1 MNNYEKVEG
10 YFKILYPNFNSLSVD
25 EKIKAIE
32 DKKIICE
39 YYNQIDKKNCEAIK
53 SENEYY
59 DERKTLQQI
68 IRLIKTEIC
77 CKILYPNYEELQQ
90 NEKIKAIKV
99 KEILNKHI
107 DEIELPSEDEEK
119 IYSSKQILE
128 ETIKNI
134 QVNEYFNEIYPDFNN
149 LSAEEKIKAMS
160 DRKIILENFE
170 KVEASVDAFFINNGK
185 KESYKE
191 IVLEAIK
198 SVKVQQLFD
207 KLYPNYRALSVA
219 ERCKAIKN
227 KKIIMNNI
235 VKIESDFEINTSLNS
250 AAKQN
255 GISDEKILEEIIKS
269 IKAEELYKIIYS
281 NVENLNQEEKLNAV
295 NDKILIKKYID
306 EIEEKLDEENQS
318 YLMTQKE
325 DCSEKKILEKIIKE
339 FRVKE
344 LYEKIYPN
352 FEKLSI
358 KEKIQAYSDKKIII
372 DHLEKIEKQFKDTM
386 NIQDE
391 FSEKKVMKDIIKS
404 IKVDEFFYKMYP
416 KYNELSTDEK
426 KYANNNKIMLKQYID
441 QVELK
446 YNSYCNN
453 EQGNIDDKAVIG
465 QILSSLKVNEYLEK
479 IYQNYNGLSIE
490 EKIKYNNYKEIISNN
505 LREIEKEFEIA
516 MKTDSVA
523 EQKGYSEKKILQE
536 IVKTFQV
543 EKYFKMAYP
552 KFNEMS
558 IDQKN
563 IAINDKTIIANYLN
577 QVEDK
582 YIMYIKLHSNNEETI
597 DNQEAMANILKA
609 VKVQCVFEKL
619 YPNFM
624 TGSKKEKIMASND
637 RAIIINNIDE
647 IEKELV
653 EFSKN
658 KQISSRNEIIN
669 KELKEN
675 IFKKIK
681 VQEYFKILYPNFN
694 TLSAEKRSEAVENK
708 KVIFDNLNIIEEKI
722 SLQEWSETD
731 KEVIEKLLNTLKNK
745 KKEDGLNFSKKIE
758 KVKLDNIL
766 QNETE
771 ENNSDNMQLDH
782 VEINVG
788 WKQKL
793 INKLN
798 VIKRLLKKQKAL
810 PKASDESCNEK

>member
-207 KLYPNYRALSVA
+207 KLYPNYKALSVA

-235 VKIESDFEINTSLNS
+235 GKIESDFEINTSLNS

-404 IKVDEFFYKMYP
+404 IKVDEFFNKMYP
-416 KYNELSTDEK
+416 KYNELSADEK

-536 IVKTFQV
+536 IVKAFQV

-558 IDQKN
+558 VDQKN
-563 IAINDKTIIANYLN
+563 IAINDKTLIANYLN

-810 PKASDESCNEK
+810 PRASDESCNEK

>member
-1 MNNYEKVEG
+1 
-10 YFKILYPNFNSLSVD
+10 
-25 EKIKAIE
+25 
-32 DKKIICE
+32 
-39 YYNQIDKKNCEAIK
+39 
-53 SENEYY
+53 
-59 DERKTLQQI
+59 
-68 IRLIKTEIC
+68 
-77 CKILYPNYEELQQ
+77 
-90 NEKIKAIKV
+90 
-99 KEILNKHI
+99 
-107 DEIELPSEDEEK
+107 
-119 IYSSKQILE
+119 
-128 ETIKNI
+128 
-134 QVNEYFNEIYPDFNN
+134 
-149 LSAEEKIKAMS
+149 
-160 DRKIILENFE
+160 
-170 KVEASVDAFFINNGK
+170 
-185 KESYKE
+185 
-191 IVLEAIK
+191 
-198 SVKVQQLFD
+198 
-207 KLYPNYRALSVA
+207 
-219 ERCKAIKN
+219 
-227 KKIIMNNI
+227 
-235 VKIESDFEINTSLNS
+235 
-250 AAKQN
+250 
-255 GISDEKILEEIIKS
+255 
-269 IKAEELYKIIYS
+269 
-281 NVENLNQEEKLNAV
+281 
-295 NDKILIKKYID
+295 
-306 EIEEKLDEENQS
+306 
-318 YLMTQKE
+318 
-325 DCSEKKILEKIIKE
+325 
-339 FRVKE
+339 
-344 LYEKIYPN
+344 
-352 FEKLSI
+352 
-358 KEKIQAYSDKKIII
+358 
-372 DHLEKIEKQFKDTM
+372 
-386 NIQDE
+386 
-391 FSEKKVMKDIIKS
+391 MKDIIKS
-404 IKVDEFFYKMYP
+404 IKVDEFFNKMYP
-416 KYNELSTDEK
+416 KYNELSADEK

-536 IVKTFQV
+536 IVKAFQV

-558 IDQKN
+558 VDQKN

-658 KQISSRNEIIN
+658 EQISSRNEIIN

-694 TLSAEKRSEAVENK
+694 TLSAEKRSEAIENK

>member
-99 KEILNKHI
+99 KEMLNKHI

-207 KLYPNYRALSVA
+207 KLYPNYKALSVA

-235 VKIESDFEINTSLNS
+235 GKIESDFEINTSLNS

-404 IKVDEFFYKMYP
+404 IKVDEFFNKMYP
-416 KYNELSTDEK
+416 KYNELSADEK

-536 IVKTFQV
+536 IVKAFQV

-558 IDQKN
+558 VDQKN

-658 KQISSRNEIIN
+658 EQISSRNEIIN

-694 TLSAEKRSEAVENK
+694 TLSAEKRSEAIENK

>member
-1 MNNYEKVEG
+1 MNNYEKMEG

-39 YYNQIDKKNCEAIK
+39 YYDQIDKKNCEAIK

-77 CKILYPNYEELQQ
+77 YKILYPNCEELQQ

-134 QVNEYFNEIYPDFNN
+134 QVNEYFNEIYPDFNK

-160 DRKIILENFE
+160 DREIILENFE

-207 KLYPNYRALSVA
+207 KLYPNYKALSVA

-235 VKIESDFEINTSLNS
+235 EKIESDFEINTSLNS

-295 NDKILIKKYID
+295 SDKILIKKYID

-372 DHLEKIEKQFKDTM
+372 DHLEEIEKQFKDTM

-404 IKVDEFFYKMYP
+404 IKVDEFFNKMYP
-416 KYNELSTDEK
+416 KYNELSADEK

-479 IYQNYNGLSIE
+479 IYQNYNGLRIE

-516 MKTDSVA
+516 MKKDSVA

-536 IVKTFQV
+536 IVKAFQV

-563 IAINDKTIIANYLN
+563 IAINDKTIIANYLD

-597 DNQEAMANILKA
+597 DNQEVMANILKA
-609 VKVQCVFEKL
+609 VKVQCVFEKI

-624 TGSKKEKIMASND
+624 TLSKKEKIMASND

-658 KQISSRNEIIN
+658 EQISSRNEIIN

-708 KVIFDNLNIIEEKI
+708 KVIFDNLNMIEEKI

-771 ENNSDNMQLDH
+771 ENNSDNMQIDY

>member
-207 KLYPNYRALSVA
+207 KLYPNYKALSVA

-235 VKIESDFEINTSLNS
+235 GKIESDFEINTSLNS

-404 IKVDEFFYKMYP
+404 IKVDEFFNKMYP
-416 KYNELSTDEK
+416 KYNELSADEK
-426 KYANNNKIMLKQYID
+426 KYANNNKIMLKQYIN

-536 IVKTFQV
+536 IVKAFQV

-558 IDQKN
+558 VDQKN

-637 RAIIINNIDE
+637 KAIIINNIDE

-658 KQISSRNEIIN
+658 EQISSRNEIIN

-694 TLSAEKRSEAVENK
+694 TLSAEKRSEAIENK

>member
-325 DCSEKKILEKIIKE
+325 DCSEKKILKKIIKE

-416 KYNELSTDEK
+416 KYNELSADEK

>member
-198 SVKVQQLFD
+198 SVKVQQIFD
-207 KLYPNYRALSVA
+207 KLYPNYKALSVA

-235 VKIESDFEINTSLNS
+235 GKIESDFEINTSLNS

-404 IKVDEFFYKMYP
+404 IKVDEFFNKMYP
-416 KYNELSTDEK
+416 KYNELSADEK

-536 IVKTFQV
+536 IVKAFQV

-558 IDQKN
+558 VDQKN

-658 KQISSRNEIIN
+658 EQISSRNEIIN

-694 TLSAEKRSEAVENK
+694 TLSAEKRSEAIENK

>member
-745 KKEDGLNFSKKIE
+745 KKEDGLTFSKKIE

-771 ENNSDNMQLDH
+771 ENNSNNMQLDH

>member
-325 DCSEKKILEKIIKE
+325 DCSKKKILEKIIKE

-372 DHLEKIEKQFKDTM
+372 DHLEMIEKQFKDTM

-453 EQGNIDDKAVIG
+453 KQGNIDDKAVIG

>member
-207 KLYPNYRALSVA
+207 KLYPNYKALSAA

-235 VKIESDFEINTSLNS
+235 GKIESDFEINTSLNS

-404 IKVDEFFYKMYP
+404 IKVDEFFNKMYP
-416 KYNELSTDEK
+416 KYNGLSADEK

-536 IVKTFQV
+536 IVKAFQV

-558 IDQKN
+558 VDQKN

-658 KQISSRNEIIN
+658 EQISSRNEIIN

-694 TLSAEKRSEAVENK
+694 TLSAEKRSEAIENK

>member
-771 ENNSDNMQLDH
+771 ENNSNNMQLDH

>member
-59 DERKTLQQI
+59 DERKTLQRI

-207 KLYPNYRALSVA
+207 KLYPNYKALSVA

-235 VKIESDFEINTSLNS
+235 GKIESDFEINTSLNS

-404 IKVDEFFYKMYP
+404 IKVDEFFNKMYP
-416 KYNELSTDEK
+416 KYNELSADEK

-536 IVKTFQV
+536 IVKAFQV
-543 EKYFKMAYP
+543 EKYYKMAYP

-558 IDQKN
+558 VDQKN

-658 KQISSRNEIIN
+658 EQISSRNEIIN

-694 TLSAEKRSEAVENK
+694 TLSAEKRSEAIENK

>member
-1 MNNYEKVEG
+1 M
-10 YFKILYPNFNSLSVD
+10 SV
-25 EKIKAIE
+25 
-32 DKKIICE
+32 
-39 YYNQIDKKNCEAIK
+39 
-53 SENEYY
+53 
-59 DERKTLQQI
+59 
-68 IRLIKTEIC
+68 
-77 CKILYPNYEELQQ
+77 
-90 NEKIKAIKV
+90 
-99 KEILNKHI
+99 
-107 DEIELPSEDEEK
+107 
-119 IYSSKQILE
+119 
-128 ETIKNI
+128 
-134 QVNEYFNEIYPDFNN
+134 
-149 LSAEEKIKAMS
+149 
-160 DRKIILENFE
+160 
-170 KVEASVDAFFINNGK
+170 
-185 KESYKE
+185 
-191 IVLEAIK
+191 
-198 SVKVQQLFD
+198 
-207 KLYPNYRALSVA
+207 
-219 ERCKAIKN
+219 
-227 KKIIMNNI
+227 
-235 VKIESDFEINTSLNS
+235 
-250 AAKQN
+250 
-255 GISDEKILEEIIKS
+255 
-269 IKAEELYKIIYS
+269 
-281 NVENLNQEEKLNAV
+281 
-295 NDKILIKKYID
+295 
-306 EIEEKLDEENQS
+306 
-318 YLMTQKE
+318 
-325 DCSEKKILEKIIKE
+325 
-339 FRVKE
+339 
-344 LYEKIYPN
+344 
-352 FEKLSI
+352 
-358 KEKIQAYSDKKIII
+358 
-372 DHLEKIEKQFKDTM
+372 
-386 NIQDE
+386 
-391 FSEKKVMKDIIKS
+391 
-404 IKVDEFFYKMYP
+404 
-416 KYNELSTDEK
+416 
-426 KYANNNKIMLKQYID
+426 
-441 QVELK
+441 
-446 YNSYCNN
+446 
-453 EQGNIDDKAVIG
+453 
-465 QILSSLKVNEYLEK
+465 
-479 IYQNYNGLSIE
+479 
-490 EKIKYNNYKEIISNN
+490 
-505 LREIEKEFEIA
+505 
-516 MKTDSVA
+516 
-523 EQKGYSEKKILQE
+523 
-536 IVKTFQV
+536 
-543 EKYFKMAYP
+543 
-552 KFNEMS
+552 
-558 IDQKN
+558 DQKN

-658 KQISSRNEIIN
+658 EQISSRNEIIN

-694 TLSAEKRSEAVENK
+694 TLSAEKRSEAIENK

>member
-90 NEKIKAIKV
+90 NEKNKAIKV

-160 DRKIILENFE
+160 DRKTILENFE

-185 KESYKE
+185 KESCKE

-207 KLYPNYRALSVA
+207 KLYPNYKALSVA

-235 VKIESDFEINTSLNS
+235 GKIESDFEINTSLNS

-281 NVENLNQEEKLNAV
+281 NVESLNQEEKLNAV

-404 IKVDEFFYKMYP
+404 IKVDEFFNKMYP
-416 KYNELSTDEK
+416 KYNELSADEK

-465 QILSSLKVNEYLEK
+465 QILNSLKVNEYLEK

-523 EQKGYSEKKILQE
+523 EQEGYSEKKILQE
-536 IVKTFQV
+536 IVKAFQV

-558 IDQKN
+558 VDQKN

>member
-207 KLYPNYRALSVA
+207 KLYPNYKALSVA

-235 VKIESDFEINTSLNS
+235 GKIESDFEINTSLNS

-404 IKVDEFFYKMYP
+404 IKVDEFFNKMYP
-416 KYNELSTDEK
+416 KYNELSADEK

-536 IVKTFQV
+536 IVKAFQV

-558 IDQKN
+558 VDQKN

-658 KQISSRNEIIN
+658 EQISSRNEIIN

-694 TLSAEKRSEAVENK
+694 TLSAEKRSEAIENK

-745 KKEDGLNFSKKIE
+745 KKEDGLNFSKKIK

-810 PKASDESCNEK
+810 PKASGESCNEK

>member
-207 KLYPNYRALSVA
+207 KLYPNYKALSAA

-235 VKIESDFEINTSLNS
+235 GKIESDFEINTSLNS

-404 IKVDEFFYKMYP
+404 IKVDEFFNKMYP
-416 KYNELSTDEK
+416 KYNGLSADEK

-536 IVKTFQV
+536 IVKAFQV

-558 IDQKN
+558 VDQKN

-658 KQISSRNEIIN
+658 EQISSRNEIIN

-694 TLSAEKRSEAVENK
+694 TLSAEKRSEAIENK

-731 KEVIEKLLNTLKNK
+731 KEVIEKLLNT
-745 KKEDGLNFSKKIE
+745 
-758 KVKLDNIL
+758 
-766 QNETE
+766 
-771 ENNSDNMQLDH
+771 
-782 VEINVG
+782 
-788 WKQKL
+788 
-793 INKLN
+793 
-798 VIKRLLKKQKAL
+798 
-810 PKASDESCNEK
+810 

>member
-207 KLYPNYRALSVA
+207 KLYPNYKALSVA

-235 VKIESDFEINTSLNS
+235 GKIESDFEINTSLNS

-372 DHLEKIEKQFKDTM
+372 AHLEKIEKQFKDTM

-404 IKVDEFFYKMYP
+404 IKVDEFFNKMYP
-416 KYNELSTDEK
+416 KYNELSADEK

-536 IVKTFQV
+536 IVKAFQV

-558 IDQKN
+558 VDQKN
-563 IAINDKTIIANYLN
+563 IAINDKTLIANYLN

-658 KQISSRNEIIN
+658 EQISSRNEIIN

-694 TLSAEKRSEAVENK
+694 TLSAEKRSEAIENK

>member
-207 KLYPNYRALSVA
+207 KLYPNYKALSVA

-235 VKIESDFEINTSLNS
+235 GKIESDFEINTSLNS

-404 IKVDEFFYKMYP
+404 IKVDEFFNKMYP
-416 KYNELSTDEK
+416 KYNELSADEK

-536 IVKTFQV
+536 IVKAFQV

-558 IDQKN
+558 VDQKN

-658 KQISSRNEIIN
+658 EQISSRNEIIN

-694 TLSAEKRSEAVENK
+694 TLSAEKRSEAIENK

>member
-207 KLYPNYRALSVA
+207 KLYPNYKALSVT

-235 VKIESDFEINTSLNS
+235 GKIESDFEINTSLNS

-281 NVENLNQEEKLNAV
+281 NVENLNQEEKLNVV

-404 IKVDEFFYKMYP
+404 IKVDEFFNKMYP
-416 KYNELSTDEK
+416 KYNELSADEK

-453 EQGNIDDKAVIG
+453 EQGNVDDKAVIG

-536 IVKTFQV
+536 IVKAFQV

-558 IDQKN
+558 VDQKN

-658 KQISSRNEIIN
+658 EQISSRNEIIN

-694 TLSAEKRSEAVENK
+694 TLSAEKRSEAIENK

-722 SLQEWSETD
+722 SIQEWSETD

>member
-207 KLYPNYRALSVA
+207 KLYPNYKALSVA

-235 VKIESDFEINTSLNS
+235 GKIESDFKINTSLNS

-404 IKVDEFFYKMYP
+404 IKVDEFFNKMYP
-416 KYNELSTDEK
+416 KYNELSADEK

-536 IVKTFQV
+536 IVKAFQV

-558 IDQKN
+558 VDQKN

-658 KQISSRNEIIN
+658 EQISSRNEIIN

-694 TLSAEKRSEAVENK
+694 TLSAEKRSEAIENK

>member
-10 YFKILYPNFNSLSVD
+10 YFKILYPNFNSLSVN
-25 EKIKAIE
+25 EKMKAIE

-39 YYNQIDKKNCEAIK
+39 YYDQIDKKNCETIK

-68 IRLIKTEIC
+68 IRLIKAEIC
-77 CKILYPNYEELQQ
+77 YKILYPNYEELQQ
-90 NEKIKAIKV
+90 NEKIKAFKV
-99 KEILNKHI
+99 KGIINKHI
-107 DEIELPSEDEEK
+107 DEIGLPFEDEEK

-128 ETIKNI
+128 DTIKNI
-134 QVNEYFNEIYPDFNN
+134 QVNEYFNEIYPDFNS

-160 DRKIILENFE
+160 DKKIILENFE
-170 KVEASVDAFFINNGK
+170 KVEASVDAFFSNNGK
-185 KESYKE
+185 KESYKK
-191 IVLEAIK
+191 IVFEAIK
-198 SVKVQQLFD
+198 SVKVQQFFD
-207 KLYPNYRALSVA
+207 KLYPNYKALSVA

-235 VKIESDFEINTSLNS
+235 EKIESDFKINTSLNS
-250 AAKQN
+250 AARQN

-269 IKAEELYKIIYS
+269 IKTENLYKIIYS
-281 NVENLNQEEKLNAV
+281 DVENLNQEEKLKAV

-306 EIEEKLDEENQS
+306 EIEEKLDEETQS

-325 DCSEKKILEKIIKE
+325 DYSEKKILEKIIKE

-352 FEKLSI
+352 FGKLSI

-372 DHLEKIEKQFKDTM
+372 DHLEEIEKQFKDTM

-416 KYNELSTDEK
+416 KYNELSADEK
-426 KYANNNKIMLKQYID
+426 IYAYNNKVLLKKYID
-441 QVELK
+441 QVELR

-453 EQGNIDDKAVIG
+453 KQGNIDDKAVIG

-479 IYQNYNGLSIE
+479 ICQNYNGLSIE
-490 EKIKYNNYKEIISNN
+490 EKIKYNNYKEIISSN
-505 LREIEKEFEIA
+505 LSEIEKEFEIA

-536 IVKTFQV
+536 IVKAFQV
-543 EKYFKMAYP
+543 KKYFKMAYP

-597 DNQEAMANILKA
+597 DNQEVMANILKA
-609 VKVQCVFEKL
+609 VKVQCVFEKI

-624 TGSKKEKIMASND
+624 TLSKKEKIMASND

-658 KQISSRNEIIN
+658 EQISSRNEIIN

>member
-207 KLYPNYRALSVA
+207 KLYPNYKALSAA

-235 VKIESDFEINTSLNS
+235 GKIESDFEINTSLNS

-404 IKVDEFFYKMYP
+404 IKVDEFFNKMYP
-416 KYNELSTDEK
+416 KYNELSADEK

-536 IVKTFQV
+536 IVKAFQV

-558 IDQKN
+558 VDQKN

-658 KQISSRNEIIN
+658 EQISSRNEIIN

-694 TLSAEKRSEAVENK
+694 TLSAEKRSEAIENK

>member
-59 DERKTLQQI
+59 DERKTLQRI

-207 KLYPNYRALSVA
+207 KLYPNYKALSVA

-235 VKIESDFEINTSLNS
+235 GKIESDFEINTSLNS

-404 IKVDEFFYKMYP
+404 IKVDEFFNKMYP
-416 KYNELSTDEK
+416 KYNELSADEK

-536 IVKTFQV
+536 IVKAFQV

-558 IDQKN
+558 VDQKN

-658 KQISSRNEIIN
+658 EQISSRNEIIN

-694 TLSAEKRSEAVENK
+694 TLSAEKRSEAIENK

>member
-207 KLYPNYRALSVA
+207 KLYPNYKALSAA

-235 VKIESDFEINTSLNS
+235 GKIESDFEINTSLNS

-404 IKVDEFFYKMYP
+404 IKVDEFFNKMYP
-416 KYNELSTDEK
+416 KYNGLSADEK

-536 IVKTFQV
+536 IVKAFQV

-558 IDQKN
+558 VDQKN

-637 RAIIINNIDE
+637 KAIIINNIDE

-658 KQISSRNEIIN
+658 EQISSRNEIIN

-694 TLSAEKRSEAVENK
+694 TLSAEKRSEAIENK

>member
-1 MNNYEKVEG
+1 MNNYEKMEG

-39 YYNQIDKKNCEAIK
+39 YYDQIDKKNCEAIK

-77 CKILYPNYEELQQ
+77 YKILYPNCEELQQ

-134 QVNEYFNEIYPDFNN
+134 QVNEYFNEIYPDFNK

-160 DRKIILENFE
+160 DREIILENFE

-207 KLYPNYRALSVA
+207 KLYPNYKALSVA

-235 VKIESDFEINTSLNS
+235 EKIESDFEINTSLNS

-295 NDKILIKKYID
+295 SDKILIKKYID

-372 DHLEKIEKQFKDTM
+372 DHLEEIEKQFKDTM

-404 IKVDEFFYKMYP
+404 IKVDEFFNKMYP
-416 KYNELSTDEK
+416 KYNELSADEK

-479 IYQNYNGLSIE
+479 IYQNYNGLRIE

-516 MKTDSVA
+516 MKKDSVA

-536 IVKTFQV
+536 IVKAFQV

-563 IAINDKTIIANYLN
+563 IAINDKTIIANYLD

-597 DNQEAMANILKA
+597 DNQEVMANILKA
-609 VKVQCVFEKL
+609 VKVQCVFEKI

-624 TGSKKEKIMASND
+624 TLSKKEKIMASND

-658 KQISSRNEIIN
+658 EQISSRNEIIN

-771 ENNSDNMQLDH
+771 ENNSDNMQIDY